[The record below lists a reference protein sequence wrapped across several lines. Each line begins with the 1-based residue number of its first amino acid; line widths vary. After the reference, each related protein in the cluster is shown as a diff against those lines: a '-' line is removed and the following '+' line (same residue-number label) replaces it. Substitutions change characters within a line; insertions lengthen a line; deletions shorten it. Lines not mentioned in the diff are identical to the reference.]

1 VEINLALKAFDAGC
15 LLCFLYSEIA
25 SSTSSGFVRSA
36 RFASIVSS
44 LI

>member
-1 VEINLALKAFDAGC
+1 MEISLALKAFDAGC
-15 LLCFLYSEIA
+15 LFFFLYVAIA
-25 SSTSSGFVRSA
+25 SSTSWGFVRSA